1 MENNFDVAI
10 IGTGP
15 AGIFAALEL
24 MQSKSPPSVIMFE
37 KGPLRVYG
45 DRDNLT
51 CGWGG
56 SGAYSDG
63 KLDLTYK
70 IGGDL
75 VEKGYLTAAK
85 FLELMRYV
93 EQTYINYCGDTE
105 TIIEVDENPEVER
118 IRLLC
123 QRHGM
128 ELIPFPV
135 RHLGTDRAFSIVMKM
150 YEDLKNAG
158 VDIKTETEVMEVGV
172 CEGGFNLWLKNT
184 NPSCASQMDGIFA
197 KKVIVCPGREGS
209 RWFSEQAKS
218 LGLTVRKNR
227 VDIGVRVEVPA
238 KILKHLTDI
247 LHEPK
252 IIYQTQDFKDK
263 VRTFCVCPNGFVVKE
278 HYRNIG
284 VFTVNGE
291 SDSKQGRQS
300 SNTNFA
306 LLVSQAFTHPF
317 KDPANYAADVAKL
330 ANLLAGGNEVLVQ
343 RLGDVRRFRRSTPE
357 RIAESFEYGFVEQT
371 LPEAVPGDLTLVIPA
386 RHWHSILE
394 MLEALEWIAPGIAN
408 PHTLLYG
415 AEVKVYSTRI
425 EAKEGFET
433 ELSGLYVAGDGSGYT
448 RGLLQS
454 SIQGVVVS
462 RHIISKLHL

>member
-1 MENNFDVAI
+1 MKSGYDVAI

-24 MQSKSPPSVIMFE
+24 MQSKSPPSVVMFE
-37 KGPLRVYG
+37 KGPLRAYG

-63 KLDLTYK
+63 KLDLTHK

-75 VEKGYLTAAK
+75 VEKGYLTAAE
-85 FLELMRYV
+85 FQELMHYV
-93 EQTYINYCGDTE
+93 EQIYTDYCGDKE
-105 TIIEVDENPEVER
+105 TVVEVDENPEVER
-118 IRLLC
+118 IKLLC
-123 QRHGM
+123 AKHSM

-150 YEDLKNAG
+150 YEDLQSAG
-158 VDIKTETEVMEVGV
+158 VEIKTETEVMGV
-172 CEGGFNLWLKNT
+172 DTCEGGFNLWLENR
-184 NPSCASQMDGIFA
+184 NPKYVSEMDGVLV

-218 LGLTVRKNR
+218 LGLTVHRNR

-238 KILKHLTDI
+238 KTVKHLTDV

-252 IIYQTQDFKDK
+252 IIYRTQDFKDR
-263 VRTFCVCPNGFVVKE
+263 VRTFCVCPNGFVKKE
-278 HYRNIG
+278 SYRDMG
-284 VFTVNGE
+284 VFTVNGDSE
-291 SDSKQGRQS
+291 SKEGRQS
-300 SNTNFA
+300 SSTNFA

-317 KDPANYAADVAKL
+317 KDPANYVADIAKL
-330 ANLLAGGNEVLVQ
+330 ANLLAGENGILVQ
-343 RLGDVRRFRRSTPE
+343 RLGDVRKFQRSTPE
-357 RIAESFEYGFVEQT
+357 RIQESIEHGFIEQT
-371 LPEAVPGDLTLVIPA
+371 LLEAVPGDLTLVIPA

-394 MLEALEWIAPGIAN
+394 MLAALEWIAPGIAS

-415 AEVKVYSTRI
+415 AEVKLYSTLI
-425 EAKEGFET
+425 QTKEGFET
-433 ELSGLYVAGDGSGYT
+433 ELPGLYVAGDGSGYT

-454 SIQGVVVS
+454 SIQGVVVA
-462 RHIISKLHL
+462 RHIISKL